1 MSIYGTITNDYLT
14 GTNITNATTDSGCY
28 ISINGTAI
36 YSSFIGGYTVNVKSD
51 NKGIHPILYFKYI
64 KKKFK
69 PLERMKMD
77 GRLKRLEKAFYKAV
91 DNGQDALGE
100 KLLKQLAIETR
111 ETAMYAKGI
120 KFFIEKA
127 DLDKHKHNIR
137 DGHISDTML
146 KDFTRS
152 IPKNVAEKKK
162 KVEDCFDDFVIYHYW
177 NEKEAEKIVK
187 GQKMDKKEEEKMRD
201 PVLFGIIKE
210 TNRLYFLIDWDDSY
224 CNLSFEELADVI
236 GKDKEEITLQRE
248 PKL

>member
-1 MSIYGTITNDYLT
+1 MSIYEITNDYLT
-14 GTNITNATTDSGCY
+14 NATST
-28 ISINGTAI
+28 NGTICIDGNATANWF
-36 YSSFIGGYTVNVKSD
+36 YYGYNVNVKSD
-51 NKGIHPILYFKYI
+51 QKGVHPVLYFKYI

-137 DGHISDTML
+137 DGHISDTFL
-146 KDFTRS
+146 KDFTRA

-162 KVEDCFDDFVIYHYW
+162 KVEDCFDDFIVYHYW
-177 NEKEAEKIVK
+177 NEKEAEKITK
-187 GQKMDKKEEEKMRD
+187 GQKMDSEEIAKMKD
-201 PVLFGIIKE
+201 PVLFGIIRE
-210 TNRLYFLIDWDDSY
+210 TNRLYFVSEWIDDY
-224 CNLSFEELADVI
+224 CDLSFEELADVI
-236 GKDKEEITLQRE
+236 GKDENEMTIQRE

>member
-1 MSIYGTITNDYLT
+1 MSIYWTTTNDYLVGT
-14 GTNITNATTDSGCY
+14 SATNIDSSCGW
-28 ISINGTAI
+28 IQLDGTAI
-36 YSSFIGGYTVNVKSD
+36 YNSTISGFSLDVKSD

-111 ETAMYAKGI
+111 ETAMFAKGI
-120 KFFIEKA
+120 KLFIEKT

-146 KDFTRS
+146 KDFTRV

-177 NEKEAEKIVK
+177 NEKEAEKIIK
-187 GQKMDKKEEEKMRD
+187 GQKMDAKEEAKMKD

-210 TNRLYFLIDWDDSY
+210 TNKLYFIADWDDEF
-224 CNLSFEELADVI
+224 CNLSFEELADAI
-236 GKDKEEITLQRE
+236 GKDDEEITIQRE